1 MVAYMPRYFFIV
13 NGHATF
19 DDEFG
24 TCLADDTAA
33 KVHARQIIQ
42 ELKEGDDLADVD
54 WTMTVKDDAGRE
66 LLTVPFHDVPDSD
79 VCGVRLAEDESSI

>member
-1 MVAYMPRYFFIV
+1 MPRYFFVV
-13 NGHATF
+13 NGRTTF

-33 KVHARQIIQ
+33 EVHARQVIR
-42 ELKEGDDLADVD
+42 ELKESDDLAEAD

-66 LLTVPFHDVPDSD
+66 LLTVPFHDVPDT
-79 VCGVRLAEDESSI
+79 GVRGAHRGG